1 MNLKILKL
9 KSGEEI
15 AAQILEETDLSVK
28 IFQPMVFRV
37 LSSFDDNGNPCDVTT
52 LHDWLMNTDEKQVTL
67 PINHITFIMEPNK
80 DTKKLYELESVKEFD
95 KNNFKTTVQES
106 KLETNMQMN
115 EKDADLFGAFLQ
127 DLIDSASS
135 GKIDKWNKT
144 DEPPLV
150 PKRKKRTSKKNS
162 LPPDMVDES
171 ELDRHMIMMQLY
183 IPAEAIMNMVT
194 SGLLDPKVLLEMTK
208 EVKKRNRFTGDE
220 KHRKDFGDKL
230 TDWNPDPNSDDYK

>member
-15 AAQILEETDLSVK
+15 AGQILEETDSTIK

-37 LSSFDDNGNPCDVTT
+37 VSSFDDNGNPCDVTT
-52 LHDWLMNTDEKQVTL
+52 LHDWLMNTDEKQVSL
-67 PINHITFIMEPNK
+67 PINHITFMTEPNK
-80 DTKKLYELESVKEFD
+80 ETKKLYELESVKEFD
-95 KNNFKTTVQES
+95 KSNFKTTVKEN
-106 KLETNMQMN
+106 KVENALEMN
-115 EKDADLFGAFLQ
+115 EKDADMFGAFLQ
-127 DLIDSASS
+127 DLIDSAS
-135 GKIDKWNKT
+135 KIDKWNKE
-144 DEPPLV
+144 EPPM
-150 PKRKKRTSKKNS
+150 PRRKRKAPKKNI
-162 LPPDMVDES
+162 LPPDMMDES

-194 SGLLDPKVLLEMTK
+194 SGLLDPKVLLSMVK

-230 TDWNPDPNSDDYK
+230 SDWNPDPNSDDYK